1 LPAFP
6 PYPNIYDD
14 KLQFII
20 CCLRIYGGGGSLLLE
35 FPRLQ
40 SRARAIMVKI
50 TLQVEI
56 CRVGEFCLGA
66 VLKSL
71 AVPPE
76 NGGLALCQVPIH

>member
-1 LPAFP
+1 
-6 PYPNIYDD
+6 
-14 KLQFII
+14 
-20 CCLRIYGGGGSLLLE
+20 
-35 FPRLQ
+35 
-40 SRARAIMVKI
+40 MVKI